1 MPCSEA
7 APPRAPPNREAQDRV
22 DWHVA
27 PPMTIPMLA
36 LLAHAAG
43 GWTGAFAAV
52 AILTLRHL
60 LIELLSA

>member
-1 MPCSEA
+1 MA
-7 APPRAPPNREAQDRV
+7 
-22 DWHVA
+22 
-27 PPMTIPMLA
+27 TTTLA

-43 GWTGAFAAV
+43 GWTGAFAVV